1 MAVADKN
8 PETFA
13 ALRMPETVR
22 PTPNTR
28 PASASAT
35 RDRVSCAPVDASS
48 FFLASALLAA
58 PMPRNAA
65 ADAATIPTYLVMTS
79 AAGVTRS
86 FRAECA
92 ELTPS
97 AALVSKRV
105 AAAAP
110 AAMNVA
116 VYAIERTEKRELP
129 QMPWPDVHPLPMPVP
144 APTSRPAVM
153 MRAMLGRG
161 SATCA
166 GSQAASSMPDATS
179 PPRNAKRQGDKS
191 PSVRVPLNDPEIP
204 RTRPLSR
211 SLPTVATPRM
221 APPVRACTGWNWRLM
236 DIVRCGGR
244 LRARRS
250 GGEARGNAW
259 KTKPV

>member
-1 MAVADKN
+1 
-8 PETFA
+8 
-13 ALRMPETVR
+13 
-22 PTPNTR
+22 
-28 PASASAT
+28 
-35 RDRVSCAPVDASS
+35 
-48 FFLASALLAA
+48 
-58 PMPRNAA
+58 MPRNAA
-65 ADAATIPTYLVMTS
+65 ADAATIPAYLVITS

-129 QMPWPDVHPLPMPVP
+129 QMPWPDVHPLPIPVP
-144 APTSRPAVM
+144 APTRRPAAM
-153 MRAMLGRG
+153 TRAMPGRG
-161 SATCA
+161 SETCA

-236 DIVRCGGR
+236 DIVRGVF
-244 LRARRS
+244 ARRS
-250 GGEARGNAW
+250 GGEARGKRVYCSCDTEMCHLTPIVMFQGRLNA
-259 KTKPV
+259 PMPSHLSLSACRC